1 MGIAGVGTN
10 SYNYCGVQY
19 PKSSNTK
26 QSNTANIAPS
36 THTIHGDSKEYGKVL
51 GGIGFPDGAN
61 SAVYQSKNY
70 TANNPVFMVVT
81 WDAEGNK
88 TEKEIDASKVDPANA
103 SLQEMMAL
111 NANRKLN
118 GEDSFE
124 DEVMMSAGRLHG
136 DETASGYDDFFTKN
150 NWISE
155 IEDFMNMQY
164 RLGNMGGYLQYKK
177 VSELLQSVSDAIT
190 NIGNTSDKQE
200 DSDYFSQMVAKYG
213 EQIKEKIKNGE
224 TEPTYQIGG
233 QSFTEAEWKKLIE
246 KMDKDIEQIKEE
258 QAERLE
264 KQKEEEASAN
274 DKESQTVSDVAGITR
289 YYKGKKVNDE
299 EDMLHDRKL
308 YDAET
313 GVTWYLND
321 ERGPYMSA
329 EESEKFDKW
338 CEDNGE
344 NKLKKFAEMTGLI
357 RNYKDGT
364 TAYIGDNGIGV
375 KGKDGTEFSMD
386 YTNLSWYALMDAL
399 NEMQGNPLDQQTW
412 NQVMQ
417 DYETKKTENRDVTEA
432 QVQELLKDNNER
444 SFDVYGPNAPEE
456 VKQAWLEAAKEINI
470 NGVGMQSNGMMS
482 HITQLDVQRAIKWYN
497 GEESDVLGTTVESAR
512 QAVEKALYDLEN
524 PLPENENRSAEVLKS
539 IEKEKEFYK
548 AFLEKLQ
555 AIQQTGESEAK
566 EERNDTVDFNQ
577 KVENVANNKV
587 KKEEESGTSSNIVV
601 NPDGSKVLVVTMK
614 IGGME
619 STMSIKISEPTDFAS
634 KGEYEQ
640 SELQNEET
648 INGNMENAE

>member
-190 NIGNTSDKQE
+190 NIGNTLDKQV
-200 DSDYFSQMVAKYG
+200 DSEYFSQMLVKYG

-274 DKESQTVSDVAGITR
+274 DKESRTVSDAAGITR
-289 YYKGKKVNDE
+289 YYNGKKVNDE

-456 VKQAWLEAAKEINI
+456 VKQAWLEAAKETNI

-482 HITQLDVQRAIKWYN
+482 HITQLDVQRAIKWSN
-497 GEESDVLGTTVESAR
+497 GEDADVLGTTVESAR

-577 KVENVANNKV
+577 KVENTDDNKA

-619 STMSIKISEPTDFAS
+619 STMTIKISEPTDFAS

>member
-190 NIGNTSDKQE
+190 NIGNTLDKQV
-200 DSDYFSQMVAKYG
+200 DSEYFSQMLVKYG

-274 DKESQTVSDVAGITR
+274 DKESRTVSDAAGITR
-289 YYKGKKVNDE
+289 YYNGKKVNDE

-456 VKQAWLEAAKEINI
+456 VKQAWLEAAKETNI

-482 HITQLDVQRAIKWYN
+482 HITQLDVQRAIKWSN
-497 GEESDVLGTTVESAR
+497 GEDADVLGTTVESAR

-555 AIQQTGESEAK
+555 AIQQTDESESK

-577 KVENVANNKV
+577 KVENTDDNKA

-619 STMSIKISEPTDFAS
+619 STMTIKISEPTDFAS